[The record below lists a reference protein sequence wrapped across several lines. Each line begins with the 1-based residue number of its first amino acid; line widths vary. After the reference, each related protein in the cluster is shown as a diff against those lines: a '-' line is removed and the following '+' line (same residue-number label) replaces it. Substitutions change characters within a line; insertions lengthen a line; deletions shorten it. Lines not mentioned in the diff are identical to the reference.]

1 MLGCV
6 KHRIVNFSRVGDTEN
21 AEGVLKTPERRVF
34 GSPGVSSAT
43 AGRRPVLVPQNP
55 SDGAIS
61 NFFHALLNK
70 KSGQAALN
78 ASGNGLSMPGGF
90 THSIYIYLCGL
101 CFVTVLRHL

>member
-1 MLGCV
+1 M
-6 KHRIVNFSRVGDTEN
+6 
-21 AEGVLKTPERRVF
+21 F

-90 THSIYIYLCGL
+90 IHSIILFYKAAKNSVKFFMNL
-101 CFVTVLRHL
+101 

>member
-1 MLGCV
+1 
-6 KHRIVNFSRVGDTEN
+6 
-21 AEGVLKTPERRVF
+21 VF

-90 THSIYIYLCGL
+90 THSIYIYLCLL
-101 CFVTVLRHL
+101 CFCTVLRYCGL

>member
-1 MLGCV
+1 M
-6 KHRIVNFSRVGDTEN
+6 
-21 AEGVLKTPERRVF
+21 F

-78 ASGNGLSMPGGF
+78 ASGNGLSMPGGHF
-90 THSIYIYLCGL
+90 IQLYSLVWIVFRYIFALY
-101 CFVTVLRHL
+101 